1 MARIKRGIGLGLF
14 LLLISACVATV
25 TPPPPVFLRA
35 AGSTSAGPMFT
46 ALAAAYQAENPHVTF
61 DLEGGGSELG
71 YRLVTSGQVEIGL
84 ISWPPL
90 ANASG
95 VQVTAVGWDAV
106 ALIVHPQNPV
116 TTLSL
121 EEIRQIF
128 NGRSFN
134 WQSAAG
140 PNLPIQVISRE
151 EGSGTRTA
159 FESQVMEGLPVTPT
173 AIVLPNSQ
181 AVVDFVA
188 QHPEAIAYVSAAFAT
203 EAVRAVAVE
212 GIAPTSDALT
222 NQHYPLRRELAFV
235 VRQPVPV
242 EVNRFLEFALSPA
255 GQQLVGERWVRV
267 R

>member
-1 MARIKRGIGLGLF
+1 
-14 LLLISACVATV
+14 VATV

-35 AGSTSAGPMFT
+35 AGSTSAGPLFT
-46 ALAAAYQAENPHVTF
+46 HLATAYQAGNPHVTF

-71 YRLVTSGQVEIGL
+71 YRLVANDQIEIGL
-84 ISWPPL
+84 ISWPPGAL
-90 ANASG
+90 AEG
-95 VQVTAVGWDAV
+95 LQVTSVGRDAV

-116 TTLSL
+116 TNLSL
-121 EEIRQIF
+121 EQIRQIF
-128 NGRSFN
+128 NGRYFN
-134 WQSAAG
+134 WQTVTG
-140 PNLPIQVISRE
+140 PDRPIQVISRE

-159 FESQVMEGLPVTPT
+159 FEARVMDGLPVTPT

-203 EAVRAVAVE
+203 EAVRAVALE
-212 GIAPTSDALT
+212 GVMPTSETLND
-222 NQHYPLRRELAFV
+222 NSYPLRRELAFV
-235 VRQPVPV
+235 VRQPVPA

-255 GQQLVGERWVRV
+255 GQQLVREHWGRV